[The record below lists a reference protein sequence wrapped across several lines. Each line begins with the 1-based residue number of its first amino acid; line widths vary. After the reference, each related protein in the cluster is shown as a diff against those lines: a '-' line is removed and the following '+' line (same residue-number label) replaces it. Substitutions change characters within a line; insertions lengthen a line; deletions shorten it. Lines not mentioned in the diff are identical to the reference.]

1 MWQCPSGES
10 ARSDRTVAAVTAI
23 EHRDIVITVASLIRK
38 SEPSPSSV
46 ADSMFVTMILGGPLG
61 GKTCEKSWRTMI
73 RNHAGAVSRVAEF
86 IAAPARQ
93 VDRLACPGAN

>member
-10 ARSDRTVAAVTAI
+10 ARSDRTVAVTAI

-46 ADSMFVTMILGGPLG
+46 ADSMFVTMILGGPQG
-61 GKTCEKSWRTMI
+61 GETSEGKSWSTMI

-86 IAAPARQ
+86 ITAQ
-93 VDRLACPGAN
+93 QDR

>member
-61 GKTCEKSWRTMI
+61 GKTCEKSWSTMI

-86 IAAPARQ
+86 IAAQ
-93 VDRLACPGAN
+93 QDR